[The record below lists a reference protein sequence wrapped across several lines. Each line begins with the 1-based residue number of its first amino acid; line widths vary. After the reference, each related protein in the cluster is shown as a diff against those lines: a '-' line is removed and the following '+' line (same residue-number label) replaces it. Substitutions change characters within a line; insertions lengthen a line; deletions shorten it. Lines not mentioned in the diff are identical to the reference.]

1 MRETAI
7 QLTVFLLVHF
17 WGRGISYNVGWKES
31 EGEKKGVRERDR
43 ERERERGGGGGGGGE
58 RDREDRYKYLVG
70 IPHYMHMSTHSD
82 IPLMLPSILPFSLP

>member
-31 EGEKKGVRERDR
+31 EGEKKGVRERGR
-43 ERERERGGGGGGGGE
+43 ERERQRGRERETERE
-58 RDREDRYKYLVG
+58 RDRERVG
-70 IPHYMHMSTHSD
+70 EEKERTGI
-82 IPLMLPSILPFSLP
+82 ILSWYITLHAYVNSQ